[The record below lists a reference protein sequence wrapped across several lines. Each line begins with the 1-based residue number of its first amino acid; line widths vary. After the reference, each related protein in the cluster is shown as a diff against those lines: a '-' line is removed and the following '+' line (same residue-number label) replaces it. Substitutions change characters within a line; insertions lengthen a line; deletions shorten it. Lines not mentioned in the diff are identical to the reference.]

1 MLVLFFLYLG
11 YIALASAERE
21 RGGDG
26 RIAAIYGLVGAI
38 NLPIIHYSVL
48 WWRTL
53 HQGESIGLT
62 GSTIDSSMLWPLPL
76 TMIGFTCLFAA
87 AVLMRMRAELA
98 EAKVEARMR
107 RMGSMNPWP
116 FVIRRLCSRDRAD
129 RRAAAMVVGIDA
141 PGGSRGRRA
150 QAQMKP
156 KNQRL
161 VLVSAALVALLVA
174 VLLAMWGLR
183 SQASFFYT
191 PADIVAGKAADGDA
205 GAARRY
211 GRKGSIKRERPTAS
225 RSASFSPTARPRR
238 RCARCGSTL
247 CEIQVSR
254 IELLGFSPRDRTR
267 SARRSAAGLQQRLDC
282 QPDGR

>member
-1 MLVLFFLYLG
+1 MHALANPTRFLRFARPATAWFLLVGLALSISGMFAGLTLTPPDYLQGETVRIMYVHVPSAWLGMAGWGGIAAASFAQLVWRHPPSPIAARAIAVPGAVYAAVCLASGSIWGRPTWGTWWEWDGRLTSMLVLFFLYIG

-62 GSTIDSSMLWPLPL
+62 GSTIHNSILWPLPL

-107 RMGSMNPWP
+107 RMG
-116 FVIRRLCSRDRAD
+116 
-129 RRAAAMVVGIDA
+129 
-141 PGGSRGRRA
+141 
-150 QAQMKP
+150 
-156 KNQRL
+156 
-161 VLVSAALVALLVA
+161 
-174 VLLAMWGLR
+174 
-183 SQASFFYT
+183 
-191 PADIVAGKAADGDA
+191 
-205 GAARRY
+205 
-211 GRKGSIKRERPTAS
+211 RE
-225 RSASFSPTARPRR
+225 
-238 RCARCGSTL
+238 
-247 CEIQVSR
+247 
-254 IELLGFSPRDRTR
+254 
-267 SARRSAAGLQQRLDC
+267 
-282 QPDGR
+282 